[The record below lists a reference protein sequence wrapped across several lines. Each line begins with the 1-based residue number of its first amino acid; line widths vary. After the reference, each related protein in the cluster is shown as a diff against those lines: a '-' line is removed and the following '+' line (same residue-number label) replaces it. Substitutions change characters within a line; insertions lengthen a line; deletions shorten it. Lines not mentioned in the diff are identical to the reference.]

1 MPTKLST
8 TVNKIRILQNEG
20 NVKLILKF
28 HEFKEQISICLQKFI
43 PSLFNRM
50 LKYRY
55 LKYNSV
61 HWLEY
66 FDTDS
71 SLFCILDIL

>member
-20 NVKLILKF
+20 NVKLVLKF
-28 HEFKEQISICLQKFI
+28 HEFKQISICIQKFI
-43 PSLFNRM
+43 PSLINRM

-55 LKYNSV
+55 IKYP
-61 HWLEY
+61 
-66 FDTDS
+66 
-71 SLFCILDIL
+71 SLIG